1 LVTALETVGDIRFP
15 VSSSR
20 KPDLMVRMLEIL
32 DVKGGHRVLEIGT
45 GTGYNAALLAHR
57 LGNKCVFSVDVGE
70 DLVGLARGTARRRRL
85 STHAGGRR
93 RRSRSSRARTVRSD
107 HRDFFSTGRAVGMG
121 RALATDGTIL
131 VDLKL
136 ANSAGNLVHLHRV
149 DGRLEGHFTTR
160 WAAFTAMRTGAAPE
174 PVSRAD
180 RATGGR
186 TRPTDA
192 PATPWTEAKVA
203 WFLAQL
209 RLPPGTSFGYD
220 LDPHQATGRD
230 DLRRSQWLMCPA

>member
-1 LVTALETVGDIRFP
+1 LSAKVG
-15 VSSSR
+15 
-20 KPDLMVRMLEIL
+20 
-32 DVKGGHRVLEIGT
+32 G
-45 GTGYNAALLAHR
+45 
-57 LGNKCVFSVDVGE
+57 GE

-85 STHAGGRR
+85 STTLVAVDGVHGLPAHAPFDRIIAT
-93 RRSRSSRARTVRSD
+93 SSVP
-107 HRDFFSTGRAVGMG
+107 AVPWEW
-121 RALATDGTIL
+121 AEQLATDGTTL

-149 DGRLEGHFTTR
+149 DDRLEGHFTTR

-220 LDPHQATGRD
+220 LDPDTRRPVATTFAAPNGSCAPRE
-230 DLRRSQWLMCPA
+230 PH